1 MLLKLLI
8 KDFALIDDLDIC
20 FENGL
25 NIMTGETGAGKSIII
40 DAINMVIGERASTD
54 YIRTGKQSFE
64 VEAVFEYNN
73 PGVDNLL
80 KEYGIIPEDNTIII
94 NRQITS
100 QGRSSCRINGKTVTA
115 SFLKKIARFIIDI
128 HGQHQ
133 HQSLLDKENHLKLLD
148 LMGPA
153 DLNIIKENVN
163 EYYNTY
169 LKLKGLLRK
178 KEKNRD
184 DLYKQ
189 KERLEYEVDEIEK
202 AHLLNNEDL
211 DLHEQKQILENAE
224 KIFFAL
230 EETYNILY
238 KGEELPSVSDNL
250 SKVIVNLE
258 DIKDYFKQVEPIIN
272 TLKNTLYEI
281 EDISSTVR
289 NYRESIDFDIR
300 QLDDINSR
308 LDLIERLKSKYNMS
322 ISELINYKEQASSAL
337 DDVYAIEDEIE
348 QINKQLSGIFEG
360 LMENSAKLH
369 NMRKKVAEKL
379 QDDIKNELTD
389 LGMKNVKFYVNIEQQ
404 KGETGLDVN
413 DKNRIKF
420 TKDGFDDVEFL
431 ISTNPG
437 EPLKPLAKI
446 VSGGETSRIMLALKG
461 IMAKV
466 DSIPCLIFDEID
478 AGIGGRAAQ
487 IVGEKLSKIAKSH
500 QILCV
505 THSPQ
510 IASLGD
516 AHFLIKKE
524 IKRNISYTRVIHL
537 HDQERVNELARML
550 GGAEITSKT
559 LAHAKEMLNMSKEI
573 KKIGS

>member
-1 MLLKLLI
+1 MLLKLFI

-40 DAINMVIGERASTD
+40 DAINMVIGERASMD
-54 YIRTGKQSFE
+54 YIRTGKQGFE
-64 VEAVFEYNN
+64 VEAVFEYSN
-73 PGVDNLL
+73 PDIDNLL
-80 KEYGIIPEDNTIII
+80 NEYGITPEDNIIII
-94 NRQITS
+94 NRQIIS
-100 QGRSSCRINGKTVTA
+100 QGRRSLCRINGKTVTV
-115 SFLKKIARFIIDI
+115 SFLKKIARLIIDI
-128 HGQHQ
+128 HGQHH

-148 LMGPA
+148 LMGPNE
-153 DLNIIKENVN
+153 LYVIKENV
-163 EYYNTY
+163 EEHYNSY
-169 LKLKGLLRK
+169 LQLRSLLRK
-178 KEKNRD
+178 KEKELD

-189 KERLEYEVDEIEK
+189 KERLEYEFDEIEK
-202 AHLLNNEDL
+202 AQLIDNEDI
-211 DLHEQKQILENAE
+211 DLRGQKQILENAE

-230 EETYNILY
+230 EEACNMLY

-250 SKVIVNLE
+250 SSIISSLE
-258 DIKDYFKQVEPIIN
+258 DIKEYFKRVEPIID
-272 TLKNTLYEI
+272 TLKNILYEI

-289 NYRESIDFDIR
+289 NYRESIDFDVR
-300 QLDDINSR
+300 QLDEINSR
-308 LDLIERLKSKYNMS
+308 LDLIERLKFKYDMT
-322 ISELINYKEQASSAL
+322 IPELIDYKKQASVAL
-337 DDVYAIEDEIE
+337 DDIYLVQDEI
-348 QINKQLSGIFEG
+348 QQTNTQLSGILG
-360 LMENSAKLH
+360 QLIENSTKLH
-369 NMRKKVAEKL
+369 NVRKKVAKKL
-379 QDDIKNELTD
+379 QDDIKEELTD
-389 LGMKNVKFYVNIEQQ
+389 LGMKNIKFHVNIERQ
-404 KGETGLDVN
+404 KVGVDLDLN
-413 DKNRIKF
+413 GCKTKC

-466 DSIPCLIFDEID
+466 DSISCLIFDEID

-487 IVGEKLSKIAKSH
+487 IVGEKLSNIARSH

-516 AHFLIKKE
+516 THFLIKKE
-524 IKRNISYTRVIHL
+524 VKGNKTFTRIIRLHGEKRIS
-537 HDQERVNELARML
+537 ELARML

-559 LAHAKEMLNMSKEI
+559 LAHAKEMLNMSNEI
-573 KKIGS
+573 KKNGS